1 MNFKHKLRS
10 LSPYISEALASTI
23 TVIGITTVL
32 FIALNIAALIALDK
46 PPEQILQ
53 PETSVI
59 DVVITPTSDR
69 GQAILTQAMGEAAAK
84 RIKESYLALP
94 TPYFAM
100 HPNLHYI
107 MTNVNDPYMHIG
119 VEGVRY
125 LPGWTDEDVRE
136 RLHGRNRP
144 LVLLLG
150 GSTTLGHGLRDDETI
165 AAYLQQS
172 VGEKADVLNLGAGA
186 YDEVRE
192 INRLEYLLRQG
203 IRPQAAIFLDGLNDI
218 FNLARSN
225 YRWNDK
231 IIYHGLVAGR
241 GDIGKPDNAFSASVR
256 ASVRPKDFGVM
267 LSQAIPA
274 SRYLL
279 EKARPVMKVDD
290 VKSEL
295 DPFIDIPFNYAQ
307 AEYVFS
313 HWGWYGEKN
322 LEPLKRQ
329 AAKLFKN
336 NLAYISGLS
345 GAFNF
350 KALVFY
356 QPNGM
361 VDPNNAFNGEN
372 SKDLPGYKYLHE
384 MDAMMRAEIKASHL
398 PMVDLADSLDELSA
412 KNLAYIDAQHY
423 SPAAN
428 KHIADLYRDA
438 LVQGGVLERE

>member
-1 MNFKHKLRS
+1 MSFMHKVRS
-10 LSPYISEALASTI
+10 LGPYIREAASSTI
-23 TVIGITTVL
+23 TIIGITTVL
-32 FIALNIAALIALDK
+32 FIGVNVAALIALDK
-46 PPEQILQ
+46 PPELILQ

-59 DVVITPTSDR
+59 DVVVTPTSER
-69 GQAILTQAMGEAAAK
+69 GQAILSQAMGEVAAK

-107 MTNVNDPYMHIG
+107 MANINDPFMHIG

-125 LPGWTDEDVRE
+125 LPGWTDEDVRAKFQ
-136 RLHGRNRP
+136 GRNRP
-144 LVLLLG
+144 LILLLG
-150 GSTTLGHGLRDDETI
+150 GSTTLGHGLRGDETI
-165 AAYLQQS
+165 AAYLQQIT
-172 VGEKADVLNLGAGA
+172 GEQADVLNLGAGA
-186 YDEVRE
+186 YDQARE
-192 INRLEYLLRQG
+192 IDRLEYLLRQG
-203 IRPQAAIFLDGLNDI
+203 IRPQAVIFLDGLNDV

-231 IIYHGLVAGR
+231 IVYHGMVSGR
-241 GDIGKPDNAFSASVR
+241 GDISKPDNAFSASVR
-256 ASVRPKDFGVM
+256 ASVRPKDFAVM

-279 EKARPVMKVDD
+279 EKTRPVLKVEDI
-290 VKSEL
+290 KPEL

-322 LEPLKRQ
+322 LDLLKRQ
-329 AAKLFKN
+329 AVDLYKH
-336 NLAYISGLS
+336 NLDYISGLS
-345 GAFNF
+345 GAFHF
-350 KALVFY
+350 RALVFY

-361 VDPNNAFNGEN
+361 VDPNNPFNGEN

-384 MDAMMRAEIKASHL
+384 MDATIREEIRAAHL
-398 PMVDLADSLDELSA
+398 PMVDLSNSLDALSA

-423 SPAAN
+423 SPVAN
-428 KHIADLYRDA
+428 RYIADIYHAA
-438 LVQGGVLERE
+438 LVESGVLKN